1 MPGRSA
7 RAAPVFYACRLC
19 LVPVRMM
26 RVRHMRMRMRHRFV
40 PVPMAVRAGGR
51 CILRSLT
58 HRFIHM
64 RMGMVAII
72 VAVCVF
78 VFERIV
84 RMRMP
89 VLLGQMQRHAGQH
102 QQRARHQPD

>member
-1 MPGRSA
+1 M
-7 RAAPVFYACRLC
+7 
-19 LVPVRMM
+19 PVRMM

-51 CILRSLT
+51 CILRVLT
-58 HRFIHM
+58 RMLIRLLMRM

-72 VAVCVF
+72 VTVRVF

-89 VLLGQMQRHAGQH
+89 VLLGQMQHHPGQH

>member
-1 MPGRSA
+1 
-7 RAAPVFYACRLC
+7 
-19 LVPVRMM
+19 
-26 RVRHMRMRMRHRFV
+26 MRHRFV

-51 CILRSLT
+51 CILRVLT
-58 HRFIHM
+58 RMLIRM

-72 VAVCVF
+72 VTVRVF

-89 VLLGQMQRHAGQH
+89 VLLGQMQHHPGQH

>member
-1 MPGRSA
+1 M
-7 RAAPVFYACRLC
+7 
-19 LVPVRMM
+19 PVRMM

-51 CILRSLT
+51 CIMRVLT
-58 HRFIHM
+58 

-89 VLLGQMQRHAGQH
+89 VLLGQMQHHPGQH